1 MKENAI
7 IMHII
12 KKRVSGF
19 TIIELLVVIAVI
31 GILATLAVVSYNGWR
46 HSLASSQVKS
56 DLTNAGA
63 AMKSA
68 ATFSDT
74 GYPSSIPSSFS
85 VSGGVT
91 LVLFEQTDET
101 FCIDGTSDSD
111 NTVEFYIDQDTVE
124 AGAQEGTCA
133 DRSTDTPPAVPTGL
147 ATTDIDETSIGLS
160 WVAPAGI
167 VSGYNLQCASD
178 SGFIQIVDSWTSAS
192 SPSSITGLTVG
203 TTVFCRVQAYNV
215 AGTSNWSSQISATTA
230 TPPPPPPDPTI
241 VDIGGGAFH
250 SCAFI
255 DVDNQPYCWGRNNY
269 GQIGDNT
276 VTTRTSPVTVLTSG
290 ALSGKTITAVSAG
303 YYHTCA
309 IADGQAYCWGRNTY
323 GALGDGTTST
333 KAAPVAVSTSGVLS
347 GKTVTEI
354 AAGYYHTCAIADGQ
368 AYCWGY
374 NGTGGLG
381 DGTTTQSTVP
391 VAVSTSG
398 VLSGKTV
405 TEISVSNQ
413 ITCAL
418 ADGQAYCWGRNTYGA
433 LGDGSTT
440 NSSVPVAVSTS
451 GVLSG
456 KTVTA
461 ISAGELGT
469 CAVANSAAYCW
480 GYNAYGQIGNGTS
493 GNNYTSPVAVSTSGV
508 LSGKTVTG
516 IAIRLYHTCAV
527 ASGGAYCW
535 GWNNY
540 GQLGDGT
547 TTDRT
552 SPVAVSTSGVLSGKT
567 VTEITTTWYDGCVI
581 ADEAGYCW
589 GLNDYGQLGDGT
601 TTDSSV
607 STTLQSPWFP

>member
-347 GKTVTEI
+347 GKTVT
-354 AAGYYHTCAIADGQ
+354 
-368 AYCWGY
+368 
-374 NGTGGLG
+374 
-381 DGTTTQSTVP
+381 
-391 VAVSTSG
+391 
-398 VLSGKTV
+398 
-405 TEISVSNQ
+405 
-413 ITCAL
+413 
-418 ADGQAYCWGRNTYGA
+418 
-433 LGDGSTT
+433 
-440 NSSVPVAVSTS
+440 
-451 GVLSG
+451 
-456 KTVTA
+456 A